1 MIIKL
6 IKREIL
12 HANQINLDI
21 QRKKKLKKKF
31 ESPDKLHTASKVKK
45 DLEKPKSS
53 NFRLSGFSYK
63 SCFPPN

>member
-1 MIIKL
+1 MCNLACKS
-6 IKREIL
+6 
-12 HANQINLDI
+12 NQF
-21 QRKKKLKKKF
+21 RYPTKKKIKKKI